1 MSFKSPGPEQMGHR
15 KDTGNM
21 HIQESSLLE
30 REEEEGNSFDVPKK
44 GGGGLQEPEIFEHR
58 GKGLREAARPLSVEP
73 GPGGG
78 L

>member
-1 MSFKSPGPEQMGHR
+1 MSLR
-15 KDTGNM
+15 K
-21 HIQESSLLE
+21 
-30 REEEEGNSFDVPKK
+30 
-44 GGGGLQEPEIFEHR
+44 GGGLQEPEIFEHR